1 MAWLTGMSLALSL
14 AAAGLPADETDVLV
28 RCGDA
33 AVRRFDL
40 ERVVERLGLAGAA
53 DDPQRQRAEA
63 AILEQLVDERILRA
77 ELERLGILA
86 TGPEIE
92 ASVTRLKEQVTARG
106 LVFENFLAATGRT
119 PRDLDA
125 QVALEIALDKF
136 VRPQLTAAALAET
149 FDRNRRELD
158 GTLLRVSHILLRP
171 EAGGPDDATKGLLDR
186 AAVIRQQIVQ
196 GRLSFADAA
205 RFHSAGPSRRQ
216 GGDLGWIGRE
226 GPMLEGFASRAY
238 TLSKG
243 VVSAP
248 FASPQG
254 VHIVT
259 VTAVQPGRLEIDA
272 VRPKLE
278 KILAQ
283 KLVRGLVAAG
293 RQRVPVRFSPGVPHF
308 DPSTADRPIDE
319 RPVIVAAGG

>member
-1 MAWLTGMSLALSL
+1 MAWLGGIALALSAGGL
-14 AAAGLPADETDVLV
+14 AADETDVLA

-33 AVRRFDL
+33 VVRRYDL
-40 ERVVERLGLAGAA
+40 ERVVERLGIAGTA

-77 ELERLGILA
+77 ELDRLGIRA

-92 ASVTRLKEQVTARG
+92 ASITRLKEQVTARG

-119 PRDLDA
+119 ARDLDA

-136 VRPQLTAAALAET
+136 VRPQVTAAALAET
-149 FDRNRRELD
+149 FARNRRELD

-171 EAGGPDDATKGLLDR
+171 EAGGPDDAAPGLLDR
-186 AAVIRQQIVQ
+186 AAVIRQQIIQ
-196 GRLSFADAA
+196 GRLSFAEAA
-205 RFHSAGPSRRQ
+205 RLHSAGPSRRQ
-216 GGDLGWIGRE
+216 GGDLGWIGRD
-226 GPMLEGFASRAY
+226 GPMHEGFASRAY
-238 TLSKG
+238 ALSKG

-248 FASPQG
+248 FASSQG

-259 VTAVQPGRLEIDA
+259 VTAMQPGRLEIDA

-278 KILAQ
+278 KILSQ
-283 KLVRGLVAAG
+283 QLVRGLVAAG

-308 DPSTADRPIDE
+308 DPSTADRPIDD
-319 RPVIVAAGG
+319 RRVIVAAGD